1 MPQRKTKLPL
11 SVNGHVLSLPK
22 GEGTRRRP
30 EPFEGGSGQP
40 PRTRGGRRPGA
51 GAPKGNLNSY
61 KNGFDSTTIALAV
74 LIIKTFPEVERLFN
88 AIINTTDR
96 ARYRRLL
103 SVDRSN
109 RQGGVPLQ
117 DSIKAD
123 IAFAL
128 IRKLEQIREAED
140 FFANHPQKSKQSN
153 VHKGLE
159 RFYRFL
165 KKTNPDLYYQYFE
178 EDEDEEEQDG
188 GHEE

>member
-1 MPQRKTKLPL
+1 MPQQESELPL
-11 SVNGHVLSLPK
+11 SVNGRLPSSEAA
-22 GEGTRRRP
+22 EGARGR
-30 EPFEGGSGQP
+30 GQP

-51 GAPKGNLNSY
+51 GAPKGNLNGY

-109 RQGGVPLQ
+109 RKGGVPLQ

-140 FFANHPQKSKQSN
+140 FFANHSQKSKQSN

-178 EDEDEEEQDG
+178 EDENHQDRRDKK
-188 GHEE
+188 